1 VIHYVTK
8 TENQIPKC
16 EELKVPRTTSL
27 GPHLGNVGVEQP
39 VSEHLS
45 LGAGWIQGEGSVVSG
60 VQTKLEPLLLAH
72 QH

>member
-1 VIHYVTK
+1 M
-8 TENQIPKC
+8 
-16 EELKVPRTTSL
+16 PRTTSL

-45 LGAGWIQGEGSVVSG
+45 LRAGRIQGEGSVVSG